1 MIEDNSIFPHIRQI
15 HNLLNFLF
23 GEDLKKWGLTFSQ
36 AHVLKALFDAGG
48 QTTQKEIEKELGVS
62 HPTVSGLIHRL
73 EKNGFVESRTDD
85 KDRRNKIISIT
96 DHALRHRSEVMEN
109 RAKTDAVYLSGFSP
123 EEIHELDRLL
133 DRLYKNMFDYKE
145 RLGIDSNRQS

>member
-1 MIEDNSIFPHIRQI
+1 MIEENSIFPHIRQI

-23 GEDLKKWGLTFSQ
+23 EEDLKKWGLTFSQ
-36 AHVLKALFDAGG
+36 VHVLKVLFDAGG

-73 EKNGFVESRTDD
+73 EKNGFVESKTDD

-96 DHALRHRSEVMEN
+96 DHALCHRSEVMEN
-109 RAKTDAVYLSGFSP
+109 RAKTDAVYLSGFSS
-123 EEIHELDRLL
+123 EEIHELDQLL
-133 DRLYKNMFDYKE
+133 DRLQKNMFSYKE
-145 RLGIDSNRQS
+145 HLEIDSGKQA